1 MSSANDMS
9 GGERERRSRRC
20 KSLHPLPNPN
30 PPSLIRSTTTLMI
43 HARDDPLVSYDWAID
58 WDLARANQHIITCVT
73 QRGGHVGFHEWKGWL
88 TGLTVRSTNNRT
100 KSAICSLRSG

>member
-1 MSSANDMS
+1 
-9 GGERERRSRRC
+9 
-20 KSLHPLPNPN
+20 
-30 PPSLIRSTTTLMI
+30 MI

-88 TGLTVRSTNNRT
+88 TGLTVRSTRAKMRHLCT
-100 KSAICSLRSG
+100 QGLLASLDRCLKR